1 MFEVTVIL
9 SSIPPGGGIQGHPT
23 VIVPE
28 LAEVFSSS
36 IKNKY
41 VTPAVKFTE
50 LVEVEKM
57 SSTYVQPVEPQAPD
71 L

>member
-1 MFEVTVIL
+1 ML
-9 SSIPPGGGIQGHPT
+9 SSIPPGGGIHGHPT
-23 VIVPE
+23 VIEPE
-28 LAEVFSSS
+28 LDEVFSSS

-50 LVEVEKM
+50 LVEDEKM
-57 SSTYVQPVEPQAPD
+57 SSTYVQPVGPQAPD